1 MKEIAHRDWNYY
13 VQKSLTHI
21 QWLSSFHQMSNY
33 IARVALAW
41 PHRLESTQWGGASP
55 LNALEFRPIGPHLAP
70 GIMKNERKM
79 RGETQPPG
87 HHNKFPIGEKVN
99 KANSTVP
106 VFCFCFCLQNK
117 HRRRRHKIPKAFAVS
132 SPVSLFISQSI
143 SERRTRTCCLIAD
156 DVEKV
161 EDRCHR
167 VP

>member
-1 MKEIAHRDWNYY
+1 MELLCTEVTYAHPVVVVFPLNVELHR
-13 VQKSLTHI
+13 KSGSRLA
-21 QWLSSFHQMSNY
+21 SSLRKHT
-33 IARVALAW
+33 V
-41 PHRLESTQWGGASP
+41 GGASP
-55 LNALEFRPIGPHLAP
+55 LYALEFRPIGPHLAP

-87 HHNKFPIGEKVN
+87 HYNKFPIGEKVN